1 MVTTVGTESTIEGL
15 LEDLIALDYDAA
27 DAYQAAIDRIEDSRC
42 KARLAE
48 FKGDHL
54 RHVEELG
61 GILSGMGRTPPSGG
75 DMKSILTTGKV
86 VMAGLVGDKAIL
98 QAMRTN
104 EADTNT
110 AYERAINFD
119 ALTSTTRDTLQRG
132 LQDERRHCEWIL
144 ETLQT
149 L

>member
-27 DAYQAAIDRIEDSRC
+27 DAYQAAIDRIEDLRC

-61 GILSGMGRTPPSGG
+61 DILSGMGGTPPSGA

-86 VMAGLVGDKAIL
+86 VMAG
-98 QAMRTN
+98 
-104 EADTNT
+104 
-110 AYERAINFD
+110 
-119 ALTSTTRDTLQRG
+119 
-132 LQDERRHCEWIL
+132 
-144 ETLQT
+144 
-149 L
+149 